1 MVSNKS
7 KISIKYFFILSI
19 LFFCSCD
26 VKNSLNILRSSPTP
40 TLSPELMDRS
50 WLTGLP
56 CSPPCWYNLKIGKT
70 TLYDAQEKINQLPFI
85 DSKLTEWKNPFL
97 SFFCREQNIDR
108 CVILRFDNNELS
120 EIGIFP
126 NYEITLKD
134 VIDEIGPPDFLSYS
148 PISPEGFRRDCVI
161 HIYWLERKMDV
172 FYADTRSDKEC
183 EKLISSGNKPS
194 PTMHIQG
201 VWIWNFDIKYD
212 IPWTGFAEEK

>member
-1 MVSNKS
+1 MS
-7 KISIKYFFILSI
+7 KITNFSIKLMF
-19 LFFCSCD
+19 LFYSLFLCSCD
-26 VKNSLNILRSSPTP
+26 LKQAFSGLWPSPTP
-40 TLSPELMDRS
+40 TLSPELMDHS
-50 WLTGLP
+50 WLTGIP
-56 CSPPCWYNLKIGKT
+56 CSPPCWYGLEIGKT
-70 TLYDAQEKINQLPFI
+70 TPEEAQEKINQLSFI
-85 DSKLTEWKNPFL
+85 EANVTKWDNISVPLYCKG
-97 SFFCREQNIDR
+97 QNYYY
-108 CVILRFDNNELS
+108 CAELRFDDNILS

-126 NYEITLKD
+126 NYEITLKEVVD
-134 VIDEIGPPDFLSYS
+134 AIGPPDFLSYS

>member
-1 MVSNKS
+1 M
-7 KISIKYFFILSI
+7 F
-19 LFFCSCD
+19 LFYSLFLCSCD
-26 VKNSLNILRSSPTP
+26 LKQAFSGLWPSPTP

-50 WLTGLP
+50 WLTGIP
-56 CSPPCWYNLKIGKT
+56 CSPPCWYGLEIGKT
-70 TLYDAQEKINQLPFI
+70 TPEEAQEKINQLSFI
-85 DSKLTEWKNPFL
+85 EANVTKWDNISVPLYCKG
-97 SFFCREQNIDR
+97 QNYYY
-108 CVILRFDNNELS
+108 CAELRFDDNKLS

-126 NYEITLKD
+126 NYEITLKEVVD
-134 VIDEIGPPDFLSYS
+134 AIGPPDFLSYS